1 MNNGLYEELVTK
13 LIESKIAVLGN
24 DKFYIKQVQIDK
36 AEAAHILSQYL
47 LSIIKKALG
56 LIPGPDALE
65 KQIEISNKIIQ
76 LLKIE
81 LGKEEFSD
89 DLIAIQG
96 QILKAILEKLDADF
110 SDFESHLKEITP
122 YTRLTHS
129 ELFTGGNL
137 GISMESELKKEILS
151 ADRIDRGRWPRWLG
165 HRAAS
170 PTTSHR

>member
-1 MNNGLYEELVTK
+1 MKNGLYEELVSK
-13 LIESKIAVLGN
+13 LIESKISQLGN
-24 DKFYIKQVQIDK
+24 DKLYIKKVPIDK

-56 LIPGPDALE
+56 LVSGPDALDR
-65 KQIEISNKIIQ
+65 QIEISNKIIQ
-76 LLKIE
+76 LLKTE

-89 DLIAIQG
+89 DLIGIQG

-137 GISMESELKKEILS
+137 GISMESELTES
-151 ADRIDRGRWPRWLG
+151 TFWFHSSNGRALLFF
-165 HRAAS
+165 
-170 PTTSHR
+170 